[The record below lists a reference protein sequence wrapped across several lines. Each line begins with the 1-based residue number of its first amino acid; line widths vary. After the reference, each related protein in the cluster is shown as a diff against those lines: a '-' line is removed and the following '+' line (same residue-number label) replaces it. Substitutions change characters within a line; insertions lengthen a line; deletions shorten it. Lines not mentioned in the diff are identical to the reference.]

1 MSIQPSKPVHRQHTL
16 ARSVHCR
23 GRGLH
28 SARHVR
34 LILHPAPVG
43 AGIVFRRSDLPAAAG
58 EIDANWRRI
67 VDSSYCTILGNDQ
80 GTRVRTVEH
89 LLAALYALRIDNA
102 VVELD
107 GEELPILDGSAAPFL
122 ELLDEAGVQ
131 AQQASRRFLKIL
143 RPMEIRSGPAIR
155 RLVPGK
161 RFLLS
166 VTCRLPEMGPQRWTG
181 AVTPETFRQEI
192 APARAWGRLNTLWPV
207 LLLGKLRL
215 VPYLRGA
222 SLGNA
227 ILIAGGRVINR
238 GGLRMEG
245 EFARHRALDLLG
257 DIALAGAPILGR
269 LAARRGNH
277 LMNAQL
283 LRSLFAQPEA
293 WEWVTGQE

>member
-181 AVTPETFRQEI
+181 AVTPEIFRQEI